1 MSAFQVFLWE
11 NGPVTPP
18 PFFPLLTRQL
28 QRVTTLVLI
37 VSPPVL
43 KKPEFVFSPLS
54 ASRLEES
61 TSLTSSCWII
71 DTAKCFSCIREREA
85 QLLHF
90 LLWLQCPLEH
100 FTFLLWAQYGRST
113 FACTSD
119 MFSLSLLTELVRM
132 VMNGWRWKESHF
144 FFSLTFY
151 PVTIF
156 WGFVLQLDFY
166 KLFAMDLICLKPRP
180 LLLLTSTT
188 YYTRLVWMHSVRSLK
203 TCFVWHIPR
212 CIAWDFFFFSFSP
225 TFAGAQYCSNYCYQC
240 VHFGW
245 GFSIY
250 TCRHT
255 Q

>member
-1 MSAFQVFLWE
+1 MSSWTLY
-11 NGPVTPP
+11 
-18 PFFPLLTRQL
+18 FF
-28 QRVTTLVLI
+28 VVGS
-37 VSPPVL
+37 V
-43 KKPEFVFSPLS
+43 
-54 ASRLEES
+54 
-61 TSLTSSCWII
+61 W
-71 DTAKCFSCIREREA
+71 AKHVCM
-85 QLLHF
+85 HF
-90 LLWLQCPLEH
+90 WH
-100 FTFLLWAQYGRST
+100 V
-113 FACTSD
+113 
-119 MFSLSLLTELVRM
+119 FSLSHLSSQ
-132 VMNGWRWKESHF
+132 NWSGWSWTAEDEKNHTF
-144 FFSLTFY
+144 FFFLTFY

-212 CIAWDFFFFSFSP
+212 CIAWDFFFSFSP